1 MISHHFPIAWLY
13 VSMLSWYCVTFSEKQ
28 EEIISFWLNAQTQK
42 KWFPTPRNWYSS
54 SPRLGIGIVVSHAS
68 ELIKRFPTCQ
78 VSELILWFPTRENWW
93 CVWQCLGIVDPK
105 ESHIM
110 VYKMFSEMR
119 APWLVKTSSSYF
131 HKARALRHTSSVL
144 RYNARKPTS
153 PVQARAI
160 HGTLYE
166 RNRNSCSS
174 SIVEFYKHLG
184 IFRLVLLRTSLVFF

>member
-1 MISHHFPIAWLY
+1 
-13 VSMLSWYCVTFSEKQ
+13 
-28 EEIISFWLNAQTQK
+28 
-42 KWFPTPRNWYSS
+42 
-54 SPRLGIGIVVSHAS
+54 
-68 ELIKRFPTCQ
+68 
-78 VSELILWFPTRENWW
+78 
-93 CVWQCLGIVDPK
+93 
-105 ESHIM
+105 
-110 VYKMFSEMR
+110 MR

-166 RNRNSCSS
+166 RNRNTCSS

-184 IFRLVLLRTSLVFF
+184 IFRNTREVPEVTTISYSYGTTLELCN